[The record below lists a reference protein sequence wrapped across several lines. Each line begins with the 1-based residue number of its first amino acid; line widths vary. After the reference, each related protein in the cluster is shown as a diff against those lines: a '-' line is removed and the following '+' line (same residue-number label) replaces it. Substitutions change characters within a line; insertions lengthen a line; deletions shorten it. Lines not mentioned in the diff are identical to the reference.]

1 IQFSL
6 PEMPWA
12 REERFTVQYGLSRE
26 DAVFLA
32 ESAALADFFEGC
44 VGGGASPLRASNWV
58 RTEVLRVMNEQG
70 LPVGEFPVAPSSL
83 GELVAMVDRGKLSTT
98 VAREVFGLMAGG
110 KTLADSLT
118 AAGASSGGLS
128 EEAVAQMAQ
137 KVLQANPDVVDEI
150 LSGRD
155 TKGKKTKFLLG
166 LVMKESRGQAAA
178 DAAARILEKLL
189 NDRR

>member
-1 IQFSL
+1 
-6 PEMPWA
+6 
-12 REERFTVQYGLSRE
+12 
-26 DAVFLA
+26 
-32 ESAALADFFEGC
+32 
-44 VGGGASPLRASNWV
+44 
-58 RTEVLRVMNEQG
+58 
-70 LPVGEFPVAPSSL
+70 
-83 GELVAMVDRGKLSTT
+83 
-98 VAREVFGLMAGG
+98 VFGLMAGG

-166 LVMKESRGQAAA
+166 LVMKEARGQAAA